1 MEIFQDIRFLLTDAP
16 HAVSFILFVI
26 TSLYLCLRRA

>member
-1 MEIFQDIRFLLTDAP
+1 LLTDAP